1 MAIEI
6 KPEKPRKIDFTYNKK
21 PLFVRG
27 LSLRVGLKIQG
38 VADGDS
44 IPADIVSEF
53 IASCVVYEDGSK
65 VWDIDEVLDFDAAT
79 MMKLFTEV
87 SGLSVSA
94 EEAEKN

>member
-1 MAIEI
+1 MPIEV
-6 KPEKPRKIDFTYNKK
+6 KPVKPRSIDFTFNDK

-53 IASCVVYEDGSK
+53 ISSCVVYEDGSN
-65 VWDIDEVLDFDAAT
+65 VWSTDEVLDFDAAT
-79 MMKLFTEV
+79 MMQLFTEV